1 MIGQLL
7 AGHYRI
13 LQVLGAGG
21 FGQTYITEDLHL
33 PGNPKCVLK
42 HLKPASSDPA
52 LLSMARQLF
61 EKEAIVLQQLGTHDR
76 IPRLFAYF
84 EQEQEFYLV
93 QEYAIGHT
101 LTQEFQTGTKWQDSV
116 VIELLEEVLEIL
128 VFIHSKGV
136 IHRDIKPDNIIRRDS
151 DRHLVLID
159 FGAIKQVRNQQ
170 ALNGTQTMTVAI
182 GTPGYMPIEQASGTP
197 RASSDLYALGTIA
210 IQALTS
216 VNPYNLEEDE
226 RTGEHKWEHLTIANP
241 QLIAIVQRMTR
252 YHFKDRYQTASEAL
266 QAIQGLKG
274 NAYNQ
279 ATYVQQTQPFQ
290 PRPPIPVGVPIPQ
303 PQQPQPQTQA
313 PNSNTERTMVV
324 SPRAYT
330 APAPVAPPA
339 ANPAYAPS
347 YAPAPRREPAPSLF
361 PLAMGVVV
369 VGAAVGSFVWF
380 SNTLSNQRNFATDLK
395 SDLCRLIVP
404 TTSPTVR
411 VRSQPVQNGQVVA
424 SLRRGIK
431 VVYLSE
437 NGNFVHIQFADNS
450 MGWVGNYQI
459 SVCPKAF
466 AIPAPTPTPTPT
478 QTPIPIP
485 VPTPS
490 MPSQPVETP
499 PPTPIETPTPIV
511 TPVLTPP
518 PRVIPPRRTPAP
530 TPAPIPI
537 PDVNPDPNLDVEPV
551 PMPKIPQNR
560 NEQPGAAPKENS
572 GKGDKSTPTP
582 NNKTNPG
589 EEKTPLYDKTNP
601 GEEKIPLY

>member
-42 HLKPASSDPA
+42 HLKPASADPA

-101 LTQEFQTGTKWQDSV
+101 LTQEFQAGIKWQESL

-170 ALNGTQTMTVAI
+170 ALNGQQTMTVAI

-210 IQALTS
+210 IQALTG

-226 RTGEHKWEHLTIANP
+226 RTGEHKWEHLTMANP
-241 QLIAIVQRMTR
+241 QLIAVVQRMTR
-252 YHFKDRYQTASEAL
+252 YHFKDRYQTAADAL

-279 ATYVQQTQPFQ
+279 PTYVPQTQPALPRQ
-290 PRPPIPVGVPIPQ
+290 PI
-303 PQQPQPQTQA
+303 PQPQTQA
-313 PNSNTERTMVV
+313 PINTERTMVV

-330 APAPVAPPA
+330 APAPVATPR
-339 ANPAYAPS
+339 
-347 YAPAPRREPAPSLF
+347 APAPPRAPAAPRAPAPNLF
-361 PLAMGVVV
+361 PLLMGVVSV
-369 VGAAVGSFVWF
+369 SALAGSYVWF
-380 SNTLSNQRNFATDLK
+380 SNTFSNQRSFKADLK

-411 VRSQPVQNGQVVA
+411 VRSQPVQNGKVVA
-424 SLRRGIK
+424 SLRRGVK
-431 VVYLSE
+431 VVYVSE
-437 NGNFVHIQFADNS
+437 NGNFVNIQFAENS
-450 MGWVGNYQI
+450 AGWVYNNQI
-459 SVCPKAF
+459 SLCPKPF

-478 QTPIPIP
+478 LAPPIPIP
-485 VPTPS
+485 VPAPS
-490 MPSQPVETP
+490 IPSP
-499 PPTPIETPTPIV
+499 PIETPTP
-511 TPVLTPP
+511 TPILTPDPTPP
-518 PRVIPPRRTPAP
+518 PKIIPPRRSPAP

-537 PDVNPDPNLDVEPV
+537 PDANPTPAPNEPNIPPV
-551 PMPKIPQNR
+551 PMPVIPQDR
-560 NEQPGAAPKENS
+560 TEPGAAPKENS
-572 GKGDKSTPTP
+572 GKGDKTEPTP
-582 NNKTNPG
+582 NQ
-589 EEKTPLYDKTNP
+589 TNP